1 MFEISE
7 EELQK
12 ALPVN
17 QAEEAQPEIDNE
29 RLDEAAMAATIDD
42 LWQDHEAY
50 KSAIKTESQALRAI
64 RSELGE
70 RLFGMKQLLARPG
83 RGGQWSAWLKKR
95 LIPRATADR
104 LVNKH
109 EQLLNPN
116 NCVNEAVSEPSEEN
130 IKQLL
135 NAVLPKMRRVLLT
148 PASKT
153 FLPSLTG
160 RIVRRYRRF
169 GVGGARFGS

>member
-7 EELQK
+7 EEVQQ

-29 RLDEAAMAATIDD
+29 RPDEAVLTAEIDD

-50 KSAIKTESQALRAI
+50 KSSIKQESQTLRALRA
-64 RSELGE
+64 ELGE
-70 RLFGMKQLLARPG
+70 RLYGIKQLLARPG

-104 LVNKH
+104 LVQKH
-109 EQLLNPN
+109 EQLLNPDN
-116 NCVNEAVSEPSEEN
+116 NCLTDAISEPTEED
-130 IKQLL
+130 IQKLVASVMPKLRKTLRTEASVSRFIDQLS
-135 NAVLPKMRRVLLT
+135 RLLEGEIRGISI
-148 PASKT
+148 AS
-153 FLPSLTG
+153 
-160 RIVRRYRRF
+160 Y
-169 GVGGARFGS
+169 